1 MLISSNV
8 RKRIS
13 SGYKVVWYFPFL
25 CLPIILLLFTFISV
39 FPFFFLV
46 DKILDLPY
54 LKLSITISFPRD
66 KIDIFFKNQN
76 TLEELVE
83 RTSRDLTSDCQNVL
97 CEAWSFSEAAL
108 RLRTGSHRSSPAF
121 CKSWLLTDTKF
132 LTLFSR
138 HHITLITLLT

>member
-1 MLISSNV
+1 MCGIFLFCVCPLYYCFLLSSV
-8 RKRIS
+8 S
-13 SGYKVVWYFPFL
+13 FL
-25 CLPIILLLFTFISV
+25 
-39 FPFFFLV
+39 FFFLV
-46 DKILDLPY
+46 DKILYLPY